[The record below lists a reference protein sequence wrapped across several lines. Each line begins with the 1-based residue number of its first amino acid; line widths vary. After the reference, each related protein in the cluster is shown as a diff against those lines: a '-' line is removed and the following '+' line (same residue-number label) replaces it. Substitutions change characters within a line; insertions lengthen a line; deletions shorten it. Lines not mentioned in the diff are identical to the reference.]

1 MNIPLL
7 TTISIA
13 IIAPTFVSDHNHWSL
28 FIYLGAH
35 MFIYFLK
42 IPVHNKKN
50 GPYSGLVVA
59 ISNSYTWWADAGG

>member
-1 MNIPLL
+1 MNITLL
-7 TTISIA
+7 TTMSIA
-13 IIAPTFVSDHNHWSL
+13 IIAPTFVSDYWSL
-28 FIYLGAH
+28 FIYLSAH

-50 GPYSGLVVA
+50 GPYSGLVMA